1 MDAAGEF
8 LFSTTDINS
17 LDGVLPVAGKAK
29 IGPRGSA
36 SESGYGDFVNAFD
49 ESQALIPV
57 RGRLGTYIWPAL
69 ELAGDKARPH
79 RDVIDK
85 WLQVRIRAFSDRID
99 GKVDAA

>member
-36 SESGYGDFVNAFD
+36 CESGYGDFVNAFE
-49 ESQALIPV
+49 ESQALIPI
-57 RGRLGTYIWPAL
+57 RGRLGPHIWPAL
-69 ELAGDKARPH
+69 ELGGDKAKPH
-79 RDVIDK
+79 RKLIDK
-85 WLQVRIRAFSDRID
+85 WLQVCISALLD
-99 GKVDAA
+99 